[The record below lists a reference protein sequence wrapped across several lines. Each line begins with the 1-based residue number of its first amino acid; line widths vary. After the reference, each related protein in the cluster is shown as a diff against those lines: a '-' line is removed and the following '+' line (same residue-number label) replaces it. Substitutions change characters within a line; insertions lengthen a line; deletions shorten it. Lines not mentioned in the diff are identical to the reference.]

1 MTKNKIFFSVSSIK
15 SPYNGGHIS
24 SPWHGPKD
32 VHVIVTL
39 HMYLSNP
46 KIWYNLAV
54 KLFKAILYLG
64 FSAENEG
71 SYMLYK

>member
-1 MTKNKIFFSVSSIK
+1 MTNKKIFLFVSSIK
-15 SPYNGGHIS
+15 SPHNGEHIS
-24 SPWHGPKD
+24 SPWHGPKN

-39 HMYLSNP
+39 HMYISNQ
-46 KIWYNLAV
+46 KIWYNLAD
-54 KLFKAILYLG
+54 KSFKAILYLG